1 MQRVCPSSSQL
12 LGYPSSS
19 FPGLLITICRALL
32 GDTGMVLG
40 PVGAKPEAKNRA
52 VSGNGRNPL
61 ETMGNHRKMWGNR
74 YCIYIYILYWLVVST
89 LWRILKSVGLIFPNI
104 WKNKKCS
111 KPPINY
117 IVYNFNYSDSFLTV
131 NCGEGHWYFHGSYRI
146 LHDLIV

>member
-74 YCIYIYILYWLVVST
+74 YCIYIYIILVGGFNPLKNIKVS
-89 LWRILKSVGLIFPNI
+89 WA
-104 WKNKKCS
+104 
-111 KPPINY
+111 
-117 IVYNFNYSDSFLTV
+117 
-131 NCGEGHWYFHGSYRI
+131 YFSQYMEK
-146 LHDLIV
+146 